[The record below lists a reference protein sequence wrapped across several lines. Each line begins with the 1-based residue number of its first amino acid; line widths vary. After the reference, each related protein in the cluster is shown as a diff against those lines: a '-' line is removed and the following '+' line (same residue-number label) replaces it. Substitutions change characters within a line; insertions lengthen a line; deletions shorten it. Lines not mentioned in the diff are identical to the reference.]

1 MGISAWI
8 WFVVAAVALVA
19 GLGLLFADRAK
30 EGSRNR
36 ERMRWAQLRG
46 WQFVEEDERL
56 PRQWS
61 SGAIGYFGADA
72 AVNVVAGS
80 TFTSDGRRPVF
91 IFDIESQGQIPA
103 VVVAVRCN
111 KTHRVPVE
119 MWLSSVPFQRED
131 MPEMLGPIGQRYA
144 FADDAEGARQVIT
157 QDLVDAADQLGGDVG
172 VAWLENEWV
181 LASVVPGA
189 GPSRLE
195 RLLRDLGEIADIV
208 DPFDED
214 YDTGRTW
221 TPAGGTPAPAT
232 SAAAA
237 GTPASASGSP
247 AAGVPATDPRTQA
260 LDPRSQPPGSA
271 PRPSGPARSEGDRRL
286 HEGSSPQSGPRPGDR
301 RVHEGTPP
309 QSGPATHAE
318 ADRRPPADAGR
329 RTQAFDTSAAREFG
343 SAPITQATSPS
354 DTHATAPVEAQS
366 PADTRATERQP
377 SPPEPRTPSNG
388 PSTHGSIPAQ
398 SPEKNEEP

>member
-8 WFVVAAVALVA
+8 WFVIAAVALVV

-56 PRQWS
+56 PRQWAG
-61 SGAIGYFGADA
+61 GAIGYFGAEA

-91 IFDIESQGQIPA
+91 IFDIESQGQVPA

-119 MWLSSVPFQRED
+119 MWLSSVPFQREN

-157 QDLVDAADQLGGDVG
+157 QELVDAADQLGGDVG

-214 YDTGRTW
+214 YDSTGTW
-221 TPAGGTPAPAT
+221 TPTTGTPAP
-232 SAAAA
+232 
-237 GTPASASGSP
+237 
-247 AAGVPATDPRTQA
+247 
-260 LDPRSQPPGSA
+260 
-271 PRPSGPARSEGDRRL
+271 
-286 HEGSSPQSGPRPGDR
+286 
-301 RVHEGTPP
+301 
-309 QSGPATHAE
+309 
-318 ADRRPPADAGR
+318 
-329 RTQAFDTSAAREFG
+329 
-343 SAPITQATSPS
+343 
-354 DTHATAPVEAQS
+354 S
-366 PADTRATERQP
+366 PADTRVTQPVDSRAVETQAPSPADTRTTERQP
-377 SPPEPRTPSNG
+377 SPPEPRTPPGG
-388 PSTHGSIPAQ
+388 PSTSGAVP
-398 SPEKNEEP
+398 PPRPVENPGEEN

>member
-8 WFVVAAVALVA
+8 WFVIAAVALVA
-19 GLGLLFADRAK
+19 GLGLLAADRAK

-61 SGAIGYFGADA
+61 GGAIGYFGADA

-91 IFDIESQGQIPA
+91 IFDIESEGQIPA
-103 VVVAVRCN
+103 TVVAVRCN

-119 MWLSSVPFQRED
+119 MWLSSVPFQRD
-131 MPEMLGPIGQRYA
+131 NMPEMLGPIGQRYA
-144 FADDAEGARQVIT
+144 FADDSEGARAVIT
-157 QDLVDAADQLGGDVG
+157 QELVDAADQLGGDVG

-181 LASVVPGA
+181 LASVVPNA

-221 TPAGGTPAPAT
+221 TPAAGTPAPG
-232 SAAAA
+232 AAA
-237 GTPASASGSP
+237 TASASE
-247 AAGVPATDPRTQA
+247 
-260 LDPRSQPPGSA
+260 PRSATRA
-271 PRPSGPARSEGDRRL
+271 P
-286 HEGSSPQSGPRPGDR
+286 
-301 RVHEGTPP
+301 
-309 QSGPATHAE
+309 
-318 ADRRPPADAGR
+318 
-329 RTQAFDTSAAREFG
+329 
-343 SAPITQATSPS
+343 
-354 DTHATAPVEAQS
+354 S
-366 PADTRATERQP
+366 PADTRATTPVDTRATTPVETRP
-377 SPPEPRTPSNG
+377 ADAPTPPEPRTPSTG
-388 PSTHGSIPAQ
+388 PSTYGSVPATP
-398 SPEKNEEP
+398 SAKPDPDVDED

>member
-1 MGISAWI
+1 VGISAWI
-8 WFVVAAVALVA
+8 WFVIAAVALVA
-19 GLGLLFADRAK
+19 GLGLLAADRAK

-46 WQFVEEDERL
+46 WQFVEEDDRL
-56 PRQWS
+56 PQQWS
-61 SGAIGYFGADA
+61 GGAIGYFGADA

-91 IFDIESQGQIPA
+91 IFDIESEGQVPA

-119 MWLSSVPFQRED
+119 MWLSSVPFQREN

-157 QDLVDAADQLGGDVG
+157 QELVDAADQLGGDVG

-181 LASVVPGA
+181 LASVAPNS

-214 YDTGRTW
+214 YEPMGSGGYDPGAPAAGAYDPTAASADPGAPSGRHW
-221 TPAGGTPAPAT
+221 TP
-232 SAAAA
+232 AA
-237 GTPASASGSP
+237 GTPLPPDAR
-247 AAGVPATDPRTQA
+247 AAQATD
-260 LDPRSQPPGSA
+260 A
-271 PRPSGPARSEGDRRL
+271 P
-286 HEGSSPQSGPRPGDR
+286 SPTG
-301 RVHEGTPP
+301 
-309 QSGPATHAE
+309 THA
-318 ADRRPPADAGR
+318 P
-329 RTQAFDTSAAREFG
+329 
-343 SAPITQATSPS
+343 
-354 DTHATAPVEAQS
+354 S
-366 PADTRATERQP
+366 PADTRATARMDTRAAAP
-377 SPPEPRTPSNG
+377 STG
-388 PSTHGSIPAQ
+388 PSTSGSVGPQPA
-398 SPEKNEEP
+398 PAEPPAPRQQPDDEV